1 MPVFHRKT
9 AVVLP
14 LALVIAG
21 LLGGCQPHE
30 RDRPSPG
37 PESVL
42 AGSTLVS
49 VNALAVPAG
58 AAEVVLQDASVVPE
72 SGIRPDYPYCRFR
85 PGGPAAA
92 LRVIGPPS
100 VYLVTSLQYDERGAR
115 RGNETRPVVWFVLQ
129 GGPQNAGGQLGCA
142 VPFSA
147 PNRLFVTPAEVQGAV
162 GGFFNLTAAP

>member
-1 MPVFHRKT
+1 MPGSNRIT
-9 AVVLP
+9 AALP
-14 LALVIAG
+14 LTLLVAG
-21 LLGGCQPHE
+21 VLAGCQPHE
-30 RDRPSPG
+30 RDRPSRG

-58 AAEVVLQDASVVPE
+58 AAEVVLQDAAVVPE
-72 SGIRPDYPYCRFR
+72 SGIRPEYPYCRFR
-85 PGGPAAA
+85 PGGPTAAP
-92 LRVIGPPS
+92 RVIGPPS

-129 GGPQNAGGQLGCA
+129 GGPQSAGGQLGCA

-147 PNRLFVTPAEVQGAV
+147 PSRLFVTPAEVQGAV
-162 GGFFNLTAAP
+162 GGYFNLTAAP